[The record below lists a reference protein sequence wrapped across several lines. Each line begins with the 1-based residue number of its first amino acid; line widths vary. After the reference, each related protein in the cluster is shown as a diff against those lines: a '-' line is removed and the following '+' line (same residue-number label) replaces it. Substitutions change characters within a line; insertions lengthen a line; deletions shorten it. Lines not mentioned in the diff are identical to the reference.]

1 MLIYK
6 LAALVELSL
15 VLLEDSGYIH
25 LSGLPLG
32 GGQVQQLGLVFAS
45 AYVISECIDLF
56 KGPPRQP
63 DRGSKVLARGR
74 TRK

>member
-15 VLLEDSGYIH
+15 VILEDSGYVH

-32 GGQVQQLGLVFAS
+32 GGQIQQIGIVFAT
-45 AYVISECIDLF
+45 AYVIAEFIEIFSRL
-56 KGPPRQP
+56 
-63 DRGSKVLARGR
+63 LARYRSRRSKGASR
-74 TRK
+74 ATG